1 MNHEQFRTHL
11 SEYIDCELARDL
23 RIEMEAHLDA
33 CEDCR
38 ILFVTTQ
45 KVIDLSREQTAPKLS
60 KAFVDD
66 LTEQV
71 KRAYRLGNRCE
82 G

>member
-1 MNHEQFRTHL
+1 MTHDEFQTHL
-11 SEYIDCELARDL
+11 SEYLDGELMENL
-23 RIEMEAHLDA
+23 RIEMATHLDS

-38 ILFVTTQ
+38 VLFVTTL
-45 KVIDLSREQTAPKLS
+45 KVIELSREQGKPKLS
-60 KAFVDD
+60 KAFQAE
-66 LTEQV
+66 LTEKV

>member
-1 MNHEQFRTHL
+1 MTHDQFQTHL
-11 SEYIDCELARDL
+11 SELIDGELSGEL
-23 RIEMEAHLDA
+23 QTEMKTHMQT

-38 ILFVTTQ
+38 VLFVTMQ
-45 KVIDLSREQTAPKLS
+45 KSIELSREQGTPKLS
-60 KAFVDD
+60 KAFQRQ
-66 LTEQV
+66 LTEKV